1 MFYNNTPH
9 PPASSDHGGR
19 VVLFASQF
27 STHNHSKYF
36 KKSPKPFSDKHIFGN
51 LNFLETQALVFFIER
66 MWAGK
71 PWRSVDCFFENL
83 EYEIN
88 TYQQDEMSFW
98 ILWVFGP
105 LDIWKIE
112 ALEPWNFEAC
122 YWKNSSTPAHT
133 DSHLCTR
140 PPLFVWLCNPTGS
153 ELQWNCKLGAR
164 PSEGGRGCV
173 EGMSPWFRNM
183 SARFAQGGTQLEY
196 HLVVLPTYVF
206 CVVSKWCIE
215 INCSQLDLPSR
226 DVRRWHV
233 NIARNV

>member
-1 MFYNNTPH
+1 MFYNNTPP

-19 VVLFASQF
+19 VVLCASQF
-27 STHNHSKYF
+27 SYWHTVTPNTSRKNQSLF
-36 KKSPKPFSDKHIFGN
+36 LDKHICGN
-51 LNFLETQALVFFIER
+51 LNIVETQALVFFEK

-71 PWRSVDCFFENL
+71 PWRSVECFFENL

-112 ALEPWNFEAC
+112 ALEFWNFEAC

-133 DSHLCTR
+133 DSHLCTS

-153 ELQWNCKLGAR
+153 ELQWNSLLGAR
-164 PSEGGRGCV
+164 PSAGGRGCV
-173 EGMSPWFRNM
+173 EGMPRCGAALPDWSSHATGRHPRQSKMLRGRPHLDNPGCGLWWQAKETQRN
-183 SARFAQGGTQLEY
+183 
-196 HLVVLPTYVF
+196 
-206 CVVSKWCIE
+206 
-215 INCSQLDLPSR
+215 D
-226 DVRRWHV
+226 
-233 NIARNV
+233 